1 MVHHEHHGR
10 VTLAVIDR
18 PERRNAVDHA
28 TLIALAEIIESCVGD
43 GSRALVITGSGGA
56 FSAGADL
63 SGVEGDEF
71 HIALRRVLT
80 GLSATPIVTIAAV
93 DGVALGA
100 GTQLAVACD
109 LRTATADSR
118 FGIPA
123 ARLGLMVDQWTADRL
138 SAMVGPSMA
147 RAMLLAAETIDGAT
161 AARLGFV
168 HRIGALADALTWAEA
183 IAQLAPLTIAG
194 HKLMAEQNVNPAPP
208 GDEAD
213 RRGAAAQAAYVRAWS
228 SDDLAEGRQAFAE
241 KRPARFVGR

>member
-18 PERRNAVDHA
+18 PARRNAVDHA
-28 TLIALAEIIESCVGD
+28 TLIALAEIVESCVHD
-43 GSRALVITGSGGA
+43 GSRALVVTGSGGA

-71 HIALRRVLT
+71 HAALRRVLD
-80 GLSATPIVTIAAV
+80 GLSTLPIVTIAAV

-109 LRTATADSR
+109 LRTATAESR

-123 ARLGLMVDQWTADRL
+123 ARLGLMIDQWTADRL
-138 SAMVGPSMA
+138 SVLLGSSMA
-147 RAMLLAAETIDGAT
+147 RAMLLAAETIDGTT

-168 HRIGALADALTWAEA
+168 HR
-183 IAQLAPLTIAG
+183 
-194 HKLMAEQNVNPAPP
+194 
-208 GDEAD
+208 
-213 RRGAAAQAAYVRAWS
+213 
-228 SDDLAEGRQAFAE
+228 
-241 KRPARFVGR
+241 